1 MLLALRNPILLRTAK
16 MALAISVLQA
26 GFGAFADASKDE
38 VGVGEA
44 RGELS
49 TTQNSQSSWRRSV
62 DTKSAYKLS
71 SGFDSFANDREQ
83 SQFFGMT
90 AAADFK
96 AQLLSGLSFRTKAGA
111 TLSSGYAQSRFGDNV
126 GRSAI
131 WFEEATLN
139 QRVLDSNMARAYF
152 NAGALNQGDLGMR
165 FLVDRQ
171 PFPGVRQAVVFGSK
185 DRAQLKIWAQQTI
198 PTSRTL
204 STKAIDAEVTP
215 VFTTETVELKL
226 KPSEGIQLSGFL
238 THFSY
243 HNLPSAV
250 ALESQG
256 YGNTVEETGPNT
268 ARFKFRFDGVGAG
281 GSAYFQLSRNLG
293 WQFGGYVLQNSQA
306 PEGFRNAQVVR
317 TNLTIGLADDI
328 DLIPSAAVFFSEDDV
343 APAFYNDAYLGHN
356 NRQGYLGAM
365 EVFFQ
370 KQRFKLR
377 AEFTDSDVIN
387 FNINQSRQQTLSI
400 GFETFYEIF

>member
-1 MLLALRNPILLRTAK
+1 MLRALRNPISFKAA
-16 MALAISVLQA
+16 MAAVAFTVLHAGSVTLA
-26 GFGAFADASKDE
+26 DPPKDE
-38 VGVGEA
+38 AGVGEA

-49 TTQNSQSSWRRSV
+49 TTQNSELSWRKSV
-62 DTKSAYKLS
+62 DTKSAYKLG

-90 AAADFK
+90 ASADFR

-126 GRSAI
+126 GRSSI

-139 QRVLDSNMARAYF
+139 LRVLESKMARAYL

-171 PFPGVRQAVVFGSK
+171 PFPGVRQAVVIGSK

-198 PTSRTL
+198 PTSKTL

-215 VFTTETVELKL
+215 LFTTETIELKL
-226 KPSEGIQLSGFL
+226 RPADGIQLSGFL

-250 ALESQG
+250 ALESEA
-256 YGNTVEETGPNT
+256 YGNHTDESGPNT
-268 ARFKFRFDGVGAG
+268 SRFKFGFDGIGAG
-281 GSAYFQLSRNLG
+281 GSAYFQLARNLG
-293 WQFGGYVLQNSQA
+293 WQLGGYVLQNSQA
-306 PEGFRNAQVVR
+306 PEGYRNAQFIR
-317 TNLTIGLADDI
+317 TNVTIGLADDI

-343 APAFYNDAYLGHN
+343 APGFYNDAYLGHN

-387 FNINQSRQQTLSI
+387 FNVNQSRQQTLSI